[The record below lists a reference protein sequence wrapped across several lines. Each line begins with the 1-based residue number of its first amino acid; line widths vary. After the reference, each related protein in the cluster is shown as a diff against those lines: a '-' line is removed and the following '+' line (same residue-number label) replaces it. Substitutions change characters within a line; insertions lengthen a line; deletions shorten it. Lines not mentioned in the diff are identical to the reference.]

1 MNLRSSSELSDESSC
16 KYLKIIVRM
25 INNMYVRTYLEGPSS
40 LLSSE
45 EIPDEPEYW
54 EPLEDS
60 SLESLP
66 PPQNLL
72 DYNRR

>member
-16 KYLKIIVRM
+16 K
-25 INNMYVRTYLEGPSS
+25 YLEGPSS

>member
-1 MNLRSSSELSDESSC
+1 
-16 KYLKIIVRM
+16 M